1 MESAC
6 PEKSFPQLPKS
17 GTHTRR
23 TPTNRA
29 PAKPSPVHTGGT
41 GSPSATAVA
50 PDMPDTPRPC
60 RSSPQAPSD
69 SEGILPPS
77 PHTTYWGYL
86 SQGDTHLTPFVSIR
100 RIRRLRTSPKCRLPF
115 PSKRGVTGQ
124 LIAAF
129 TARPPSP
136 EYPFSPVPAMVSMIP
151 SGRILRM
158 TLAGH
163 SQTTTP
169 PLASAAIPVM
179 LRNTPRLAPAR
190 PTVSFRPPPY

>member
-6 PEKSFPQLPKS
+6 PEKSFPQLPQS

-86 SQGDTHLTPFVSIR
+86 SQGDTHHSPNRAARLVGVLMRDPPSAVTAAASPPALARERHPNTIVCR
-100 RIRRLRTSPKCRLPF
+100 RRARARGRQTTGAVASPDPDR
-115 PSKRGVTGQ
+115 SGT
-124 LIAAF
+124 
-129 TARPPSP
+129 TARGCLSRTGGACHGD
-136 EYPFSPVPAMVSMIP
+136 EGRGWRTGGARHQ
-151 SGRILRM
+151 SGR
-158 TLAGH
+158 
-163 SQTTTP
+163 
-169 PLASAAIPVM
+169 
-179 LRNTPRLAPAR
+179 
-190 PTVSFRPPPY
+190 

>member
-86 SQGDTHLTPFVSIR
+86 SQGDTHLHRFRGSGGPLYHDFSNHRWNRPFHGCVR
-100 RIRRLRTSPKCRLPF
+100 
-115 PSKRGVTGQ
+115 
-124 LIAAF
+124 
-129 TARPPSP
+129 
-136 EYPFSPVPAMVSMIP
+136 
-151 SGRILRM
+151 
-158 TLAGH
+158 H
-163 SQTTTP
+163 
-169 PLASAAIPVM
+169 
-179 LRNTPRLAPAR
+179 
-190 PTVSFRPPPY
+190 PY